1 MEESLA
7 QMHSGAALAALDA
20 HYQAMPPVAA
30 MHLRIAGF
38 DGDCL
43 RLQAPLVRHVN
54 DKGCAFGGSLVSLMT
69 LAAWGLVTLRL
80 QQAGVAA
87 DVFVADSQV
96 RYLAPL
102 YADLDAGARLAAD
115 ASWERF
121 LADLRGRGR
130 ASVSIEAMVR
140 LPDGAAAA
148 QCRARYVAIAKG

>member
-1 MEESLA
+1 MDESLA
-7 QMHSGAALAALDA
+7 QMNSEAALAALDA

-30 MHLRIAGF
+30 MQLRITGF

-43 RLQAPLVRHVN
+43 HLQAPLARHVN
-54 DKGCAFGGSLVSLMT
+54 DKGCAFGGSLVSMMT

-80 QQAGVAA
+80 QQAGVPA

-102 YADLDAGARLAAD
+102 FDDLDAEARLAVDAD
-115 ASWERF
+115 WERF
-121 LADLRGRGR
+121 LSDLRERGR
-130 ASVSIEAMVR
+130 ASVSIEACVR
-140 LPDGAAAA
+140 LPDGTPAA